1 MKGKE
6 GLADIL
12 SQQQMCTCVRRDTRR
27 GFHHNLTA
35 SHISGD
41 APTLIRVSCRPAKR
55 FKLAYL
61 GEEVS
66 FI

>member
-12 SQQQMCTCVRRDTRR
+12 SQQQMCTCVRTGTRR
-27 GFHHNLTA
+27 GFHHKLTA

-41 APTLIRVSCRPAKR
+41 ALTLIRVSCRLAKR
-55 FKLAYL
+55 FNPAYL
-61 GEEVS
+61 VEEVS
-66 FI
+66 CI